1 MAVNLTKPF
10 QGREYT
16 PVHLMDEEESIQR
29 STLTA
34 APDKLPS
41 YTPEH
46 IAYEPPAP
54 DPETD
59 IKISVIHANNAPAV
73 VENQKPLS
81 YSQIAQNKQ
90 YGFHRHLE
98 SVFRVPTDDKID
110 KLRSLG
116 TEIHKML
123 RLNLVS
129 TILAVT
135 GSILGGFGIIT
146 AICTGALRAVLPTI
160 VLTSIAIV
168 GFAMAG
174 VGLAIAHFAGVEDW
188 CYLLHKTLR
197 KATNVYICNT
207 GADTD
212 ATNKKLEWRQY
223 IDRFILK
230 PKRCS
235 DYDIFRT
242 VTHNE
247 HDVYVVYSDD
257 TNSIVFID
265 PKLFE

>member
-1 MAVNLTKPF
+1 MN
-10 QGREYT
+10 
-16 PVHLMDEEESIQR
+16 
-29 STLTA
+29 
-34 APDKLPS
+34 
-41 YTPEH
+41 
-46 IAYEPPAP
+46 
-54 DPETD
+54 
-59 IKISVIHANNAPAV
+59 
-73 VENQKPLS
+73 
-81 YSQIAQNKQ
+81 
-90 YGFHRHLE
+90 
-98 SVFRVPTDDKID
+98 

-129 TILAVT
+129 MILAT
-135 GSILGGFGIIT
+135 IGATLAGFGIIT
-146 AICTGALRAVLPTI
+146 AICTGALGAVLPTI

-168 GFAMAG
+168 GLAMTG
-174 VGLAIAHFAGVEDW
+174 TGLAIAHFAGVEDW

-197 KATNVYICNT
+197 KATNVYICHT

-212 ATNKKLEWRQY
+212 ATNKKLDWRRY

-242 VTHNE
+242 VTQNE
-247 HDVYVVYSDD
+247 HDVYVVYNDD
-257 TNSIVFID
+257 TNSIVLID

>member
-1 MAVNLTKPF
+1 
-10 QGREYT
+10 
-16 PVHLMDEEESIQR
+16 
-29 STLTA
+29 
-34 APDKLPS
+34 
-41 YTPEH
+41 
-46 IAYEPPAP
+46 
-54 DPETD
+54 
-59 IKISVIHANNAPAV
+59 
-73 VENQKPLS
+73 
-81 YSQIAQNKQ
+81 
-90 YGFHRHLE
+90 
-98 SVFRVPTDDKID
+98 
-110 KLRSLG
+110 
-116 TEIHKML
+116 ML

-197 KATNVYICNT
+197 KATNVYICKT

>member
-29 STLTA
+29 STLTV

-81 YSQIAQNKQ
+81 YSQIAQSKQ
-90 YGFHRHLE
+90 YGFHKHLE
-98 SVFRVPTDDKID
+98 SVFRVPTDDEMN

-129 TILAVT
+129 MILAAT
-135 GSILGGFGIIT
+135 GSLLGSFGIIS
-146 AICTGALRAVLPTI
+146 AICTGVLGAVLPTL
-160 VLTSIAIV
+160 VLTSVGIV
-168 GFAMAG
+168 GSVMVG
-174 VGLAIAHFAGVEDW
+174 VGWAIAHFAGVEDW

-197 KATNVYICNT
+197 KATNVYICHT

-212 ATNKKLEWRQY
+212 ATNKKLDWRRY

>member
-1 MAVNLTKPF
+1 
-10 QGREYT
+10 
-16 PVHLMDEEESIQR
+16 MDEEESIQR
-29 STLTA
+29 NTLTA

-73 VENQKPLS
+73 VENQKPLG
-81 YSQIAQNKQ
+81 YSQIAQSKR
-90 YGFHRHLE
+90 YGFHKHLE
-98 SVFRVPTDDKID
+98 SVFRVPTDDEMN

-116 TEIHKML
+116 TKIHKML

-129 TILAVT
+129 MILAAT
-135 GSILGGFGIIT
+135 GSILGGFGVIT

-168 GFAMAG
+168 GLAMAG
-174 VGLAIAHFAGVEDW
+174 TGWVIARFAGTEDW
-188 CYLLHKTLR
+188 CYLLYKTLR
-197 KATNVYICNT
+197 KATNVYICDT

-212 ATNKKLEWRQY
+212 ATNKKLEWRRY

-230 PKRCS
+230 PKHCS
-235 DYDIFRT
+235 DYDIFKT
-242 VTHNE
+242 VTQNE
-247 HDVYVVYSDD
+247 HDVYIVYNDD
-257 TNSIVFID
+257 TNSVVFID